1 MSPPWRHFT
10 RKAHNLPRLWY
21 YTHRQAAAMPS
32 CRLAGWSVVK
42 IMTNMTA
49 DSSCL
54 PLAARICYTVTVPT
68 GEIRWNEREG
78 FASLFVVIRV
88 YAYDVRRKCRKFSHR
103 NSYAGDVPFW
113 GAAFV
118 SVFRFGH
125 PTAFY
130 ECRSKDRALSFCKIV
145 VGENDTRR
153 GRTRFSDRGT

>member
-1 MSPPWRHFT
+1 MT
-10 RKAHNLPRLWY
+10 
-21 YTHRQAAAMPS
+21 S

-42 IMTNMTA
+42 IITDMTA
-49 DSSCL
+49 STSCL
-54 PLAARICYTVTVPT
+54 PWAARICYNVTVPT

-78 FASLFVVIRV
+78 LASLFVVIRV

-103 NSYAGDVPFW
+103 NSYAGDVLFW

-145 VGENDTRR
+145 LGKNDTRQEYA
-153 GRTRFSDRGT
+153 RFLDRET